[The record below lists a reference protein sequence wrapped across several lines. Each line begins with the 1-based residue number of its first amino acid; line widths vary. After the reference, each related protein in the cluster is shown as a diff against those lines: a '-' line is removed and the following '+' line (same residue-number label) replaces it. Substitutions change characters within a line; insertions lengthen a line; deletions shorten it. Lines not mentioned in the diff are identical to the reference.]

1 MLFALY
7 EKIALEVNFMAQYQ
21 IFSDSSCDLSTE
33 LRKANNIEYF
43 YFGLVVDGVE
53 YKADL
58 DWVEY
63 SQEEFYGWLSAGK
76 KVKTTQVSMEEV
88 MNKVRPY
95 FKKGIDVIYIGCS
108 SALTGSMNLFELAK
122 KELLEEFPDRKM
134 IGVDSL
140 TAACTLGMLVV
151 DAARQ
156 QQAGASIEELEKWV
170 YDNRFFY
177 NQFATV
183 DTLSYLKAAGRI
195 KGTAAFFGNII
206 GVKPIFISD
215 RKGNNFTI
223 NKVKGT
229 KASLNELFEGVK
241 NAFVPGETKEIY
253 VGHGNVI
260 DRAELLK
267 KRIEE
272 ELKVPV
278 RIEVIGPIV
287 GTTCGPGVIATF
299 CRGKEVTRYEGDGIK
314 E

>member
-1 MLFALY
+1 
-7 EKIALEVNFMAQYQ
+7 MAKYQ
-21 IFSDSSCDLSTE
+21 IFTDSSCDLSTE

-58 DWVEY
+58 DWQEY
-63 SQEEFYGWLSAGK
+63 TQEEFYGWLSAGK

-88 MNKVRPY
+88 LLKVRPY
-95 FKKGIDVIYIGCS
+95 FEKGIDIIYIGCS

-122 KELLEEFPDRKM
+122 QQLMEEFPDRKM

-140 TAACTLGMLVV
+140 AAACTLGMMVL
-151 DAARQ
+151 DAAKEQ
-156 QQAGASIEELEKWV
+156 KKGLSIEELQQWV
-170 YDNRFFY
+170 LDNRFFY

-183 DTLSYLKAAGRI
+183 DTLTYLKAAGRI
-195 KGTAAFFGNII
+195 KGVAAFFGNIM

-215 RKGNNFTI
+215 RKGNNLTI

-229 KASLNELFEGVK
+229 KASLNELFEDVK
-241 NAFVPGETKEIY
+241 AAMVPGVTEEIFI
-253 VGHGNVI
+253 GQGMAQE
-260 DRAELLK
+260 RAELLK

-272 ELKVPV
+272 ELNIKATVQW
-278 RIEVIGPIV
+278 IGPIV

-299 CRGKEVTRYEGDGIK
+299 CKGKEVTRYEGDNVQ
-314 E
+314 

>member
-1 MLFALY
+1 
-7 EKIALEVNFMAQYQ
+7 MAKYQ
-21 IFSDSSCDLSTE
+21 IFTDSSCDLSTE

-58 DWVEY
+58 DWQEY
-63 SQEEFYGWLSAGK
+63 TQEEFYGWLSAGK

-88 MNKVRPY
+88 LLKVRPY
-95 FKKGIDVIYIGCS
+95 FEKGIDIIYIGCS

-122 KELLEEFPDRKM
+122 QQLMEEFPDRKM

-140 TAACTLGMLVV
+140 AAACTLGMMVL
-151 DAARQ
+151 DAAKEQ
-156 QQAGASIEELEKWV
+156 KKGLSVEELQQWV
-170 YDNRFFY
+170 LDNRFFY

-183 DTLSYLKAAGRI
+183 DTLTYLKAAGRI
-195 KGTAAFFGNII
+195 KGAAAFFGNIM

-215 RKGNNFTI
+215 RKGNNLTI

-229 KASLNELFEGVK
+229 KASLNELFEDVK
-241 NAFVPGETKEIY
+241 AAMVPGVTEEIFI
-253 VGHGNVI
+253 GQGMAQ

-267 KRIEE
+267 KRVEE
-272 ELKVPV
+272 ELNIKATVQW
-278 RIEVIGPIV
+278 IGPIV

-299 CRGKEVTRYEGDGIK
+299 CKGKEVTRYEGDNLQ
-314 E
+314 

>member
-1 MLFALY
+1 MD
-7 EKIALEVNFMAQYQ
+7 LEVNIMAKYQ
-21 IFSDSSCDLSTE
+21 IFTDSSCDLSTE

-58 DWVEY
+58 DWQEY
-63 SQEEFYGWLSAGK
+63 TQEEFYGWLSAGK

-88 MNKVRPY
+88 LLKVRPY
-95 FKKGIDVIYIGCS
+95 FEKGIDIIYIGCS

-122 KELLEEFPDRKM
+122 QQLMEEFPDRKM

-140 TAACTLGMLVV
+140 AAACTLGMMVL
-151 DAARQ
+151 DAAKEQ
-156 QQAGASIEELEKWV
+156 KKGLSIEELQQWV
-170 YDNRFFY
+170 LDNRFFY

-183 DTLSYLKAAGRI
+183 DTLTYLKAAGRI
-195 KGTAAFFGNII
+195 KGAAAFFGNIM

-215 RKGNNFTI
+215 RKGNNLTI

-229 KASLNELFEGVK
+229 KASLNELFEDVK
-241 NAFVPGETKEIY
+241 AAMVPGVTEEIFI
-253 VGHGNVI
+253 GQGMAQ

-267 KRIEE
+267 KRVED
-272 ELKVPV
+272 ELHIKATVQW
-278 RIEVIGPIV
+278 IGPIV

-299 CRGKEVTRYEGDGIK
+299 CRGKEVTRYEGDNVQ
-314 E
+314 

>member
-1 MLFALY
+1 
-7 EKIALEVNFMAQYQ
+7 MAKYQ
-21 IFSDSSCDLSTE
+21 IFTDSSCDLSTE

-58 DWVEY
+58 DWQEY
-63 SQEEFYGWLSAGK
+63 TQEEFYGWLSAGK

-88 MNKVRPY
+88 LLKVRPY
-95 FKKGIDVIYIGCS
+95 FEKGIDIIYIGCS

-122 KELLEEFPDRKM
+122 QQLMEEFPDRKM

-140 TAACTLGMLVV
+140 AAACTLGMMVL
-151 DAARQ
+151 DAAKEQKKGLSIDELQ
-156 QQAGASIEELEKWV
+156 QWV
-170 YDNRFFY
+170 LDNRFFY

-183 DTLSYLKAAGRI
+183 DTLTYLKAAGRI
-195 KGTAAFFGNII
+195 KGAAAFFGNIM

-215 RKGNNFTI
+215 RKGNNLTI

-229 KASLNELFEGVK
+229 KASLNELFEDVK
-241 NAFVPGETKEIY
+241 AAMVPGVTEEIFI
-253 VGHGNVI
+253 GQGMAQ

-267 KRIEE
+267 KRVED
-272 ELKVPV
+272 ELHIKATVQW
-278 RIEVIGPIV
+278 IGPIV

-299 CRGKEVTRYEGDGIK
+299 CKGKEVTRYEGDNVQ
-314 E
+314 

>member
-1 MLFALY
+1 
-7 EKIALEVNFMAQYQ
+7 MAKYQ
-21 IFSDSSCDLSTE
+21 IFTDSSCDLSTE

-58 DWVEY
+58 DWQEY
-63 SQEEFYGWLSAGK
+63 TQEEFYGWLSAGK

-88 MNKVRPY
+88 LLKVRPY
-95 FKKGIDVIYIGCS
+95 FEKGIDVIYIGCS

-122 KELLEEFPDRKM
+122 QQLMEEFPDRKM

-140 TAACTLGMLVV
+140 AAACTLGMMVL
-151 DAARQ
+151 DAAKEQ
-156 QQAGASIEELEKWV
+156 KKGLSIEELQQWV
-170 YDNRFFY
+170 LDNRFFY

-183 DTLSYLKAAGRI
+183 DTLTYLKAAGRI
-195 KGTAAFFGNII
+195 KGAAAFFGNIM

-215 RKGNNFTI
+215 RKGNNLTI

-229 KASLNELFEGVK
+229 KASLNELFEDVK
-241 NAFVPGETKEIY
+241 NAMVPGVTEEIFI
-253 VGHGNVI
+253 GQGMAQ

-267 KRIEE
+267 KRVED
-272 ELKVPV
+272 ELHIKATVQW
-278 RIEVIGPIV
+278 IGPIV

-299 CRGKEVTRYEGDGIK
+299 CKGKEVTRYEGDNVQ
-314 E
+314 

>member
-1 MLFALY
+1 
-7 EKIALEVNFMAQYQ
+7 MAKYQ
-21 IFSDSSCDLSTE
+21 IFTDSSCDLSTE

-58 DWVEY
+58 DWQEY
-63 SQEEFYGWLSAGK
+63 TQEEFYGWLSQGK

-88 MNKVRPY
+88 LTKVRPY
-95 FKKGIDVIYIGCS
+95 FEKGIDIIYIGCS

-122 KELLEEFPDRKM
+122 QQLMEEFPDRKM

-140 TAACTLGMLVV
+140 AAACTLGMMVL
-151 DAARQ
+151 DAAKEQ
-156 QQAGASIEELEKWV
+156 KKGLSIEELQQWV
-170 YDNRFFY
+170 LDNRFFY

-183 DTLSYLKAAGRI
+183 DTLTYLKAAGRI
-195 KGTAAFFGNII
+195 KGAAAFFGNIM

-215 RKGNNFTI
+215 RKGNNLTI

-229 KASLNELFEGVK
+229 KASLNELFEDVK
-241 NAFVPGETKEIY
+241 AAMVPGVTEEIFI
-253 VGHGNVI
+253 GQGMAQ

-267 KRIEE
+267 KRVEE
-272 ELKVPV
+272 ELNIKATVQW
-278 RIEVIGPIV
+278 IGPIV

-299 CRGKEVTRYEGDGIK
+299 CKGKEVTRYEGDNVQ
-314 E
+314 

>member
-1 MLFALY
+1 
-7 EKIALEVNFMAQYQ
+7 MAKYQ
-21 IFSDSSCDLSTE
+21 IFTDSSCDLSTE

-58 DWVEY
+58 DWQEY
-63 SQEEFYGWLSAGK
+63 TQEEFYGWLSQGK

-88 MNKVRPY
+88 LTKVRPY
-95 FKKGIDVIYIGCS
+95 FEKGIDIIYIGCS

-122 KELLEEFPDRKM
+122 QQLMEEFPDRKM

-140 TAACTLGMLVV
+140 AAACTLGMMVL
-151 DAARQ
+151 DAAKEQ
-156 QQAGASIEELEKWV
+156 KKGLSIEELQQWV
-170 YDNRFFY
+170 LDNRFFY

-183 DTLSYLKAAGRI
+183 DTLTYLKAAGRI
-195 KGTAAFFGNII
+195 KGAAAFFGNIM

-215 RKGNNFTI
+215 RKGNNLTI

-229 KASLNELFEGVK
+229 KASLNELFEDVK
-241 NAFVPGETKEIY
+241 AAMVPGVTEEIFI
-253 VGHGNVI
+253 GQGMAQ

-267 KRIEE
+267 KRVEE
-272 ELKVPV
+272 ELHIKATVQW
-278 RIEVIGPIV
+278 IGPIV

-299 CRGKEVTRYEGDGIK
+299 CKGKEVTRYEGDNVQ
-314 E
+314 

>member
-1 MLFALY
+1 
-7 EKIALEVNFMAQYQ
+7 MAKYQ
-21 IFSDSSCDLSTE
+21 IFTDSSCDLSTE

-58 DWVEY
+58 DWQEY
-63 SQEEFYGWLSAGK
+63 TQEEFYGWLSAGK

-88 MNKVRPY
+88 LLKVRPY
-95 FKKGIDVIYIGCS
+95 FEKGIDIIYIGCS

-122 KELLEEFPDRKM
+122 QQLMEEFPDRKM

-140 TAACTLGMLVV
+140 AAACTLGMMVL
-151 DAARQ
+151 DAAKEQ
-156 QQAGASIEELEKWV
+156 NKGLSIEELQQWV
-170 YDNRFFY
+170 LDNRFFY

-183 DTLSYLKAAGRI
+183 DTLTYLKAAGRI
-195 KGTAAFFGNII
+195 KGAAAFFGNIM

-215 RKGNNFTI
+215 RKGNNLTI

-229 KASLNELFEGVK
+229 KASLNELFEDVK
-241 NAFVPGETKEIY
+241 AAMVPGVTEEIFI
-253 VGHGNVI
+253 GQGMAQ

-267 KRIEE
+267 KRVED
-272 ELKVPV
+272 ELHIKATVQW
-278 RIEVIGPIV
+278 IGPIV

-299 CRGKEVTRYEGDGIK
+299 CKGKEVTRYEGDNIQ
-314 E
+314 

>member
-1 MLFALY
+1 
-7 EKIALEVNFMAQYQ
+7 MAKYQ
-21 IFSDSSCDLSTE
+21 IFTDSSCDLSTE

-58 DWVEY
+58 DWQEY
-63 SQEEFYGWLSAGK
+63 TQEEFYGWLSAGK

-88 MNKVRPY
+88 LLKVRPY
-95 FKKGIDVIYIGCS
+95 FEKGIDIIYIGCS

-122 KELLEEFPDRKM
+122 QQLMEEFPDRKM

-140 TAACTLGMLVV
+140 AAACTLGMMVL
-151 DAARQ
+151 DAAKEQ
-156 QQAGASIEELEKWV
+156 KKGLSIEELQQWV
-170 YDNRFFY
+170 LDNRFFY

-183 DTLSYLKAAGRI
+183 DTLTYLKAAGRI
-195 KGTAAFFGNII
+195 KGAAAFFGNIM

-215 RKGNNFTI
+215 RKGNNLTI

-229 KASLNELFEGVK
+229 KASLNELFEDVK
-241 NAFVPGETKEIY
+241 AAMVPGVTEEIFI
-253 VGHGNVI
+253 GQGMAQE
-260 DRAELLK
+260 RAELLK

-272 ELKVPV
+272 ELNIKATVQW
-278 RIEVIGPIV
+278 IGPIV

-299 CRGKEVTRYEGDGIK
+299 CKGKEVTRYEGDNVQ
-314 E
+314 